1 KADCFQI
8 YQLAG
13 DASNRRYYRI
23 VNDEKSWVL
32 MEWEPFSENSNEYPL
47 LSVLNHFQKHK
58 VRTPKIIAQSP
69 SKGLLIQDDLGD
81 LTLERKFWENQN
93 QEVAIPYY
101 KQAVDELIKI
111 HYSASLDNT
120 DCTAFK
126 IAFDTEKL
134 LWEMNYAHKYL

>member
-1 KADCFQI
+1 MTLIEDDKAKGMKFYDFVSETIKADCFQI

-32 MEWEPFSENSNEYPL
+32 MEWEPFSDNPDEYPL

-58 VRTPKIIAQSP
+58 VRTPKIIATSP
-69 SKGLLIQDDLGD
+69 SKGLLIQEDLGD

-93 QEVAIPYY
+93 QEVVLPY
-101 KQAVDELIKI
+101 
-111 HYSASLDNT
+111 
-120 DCTAFK
+120 
-126 IAFDTEKL
+126 
-134 LWEMNYAHKYL
+134 